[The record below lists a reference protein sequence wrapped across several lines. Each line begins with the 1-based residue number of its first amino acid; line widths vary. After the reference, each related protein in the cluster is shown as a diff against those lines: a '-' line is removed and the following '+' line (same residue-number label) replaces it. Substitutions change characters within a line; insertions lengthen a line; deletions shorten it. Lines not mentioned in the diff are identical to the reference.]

1 MAEKG
6 RNETVIRNRKA
17 KFEYAIEEIFT
28 AGMVLTGTEVK
39 SLRGGKASMQEAY
52 CFIEKDEV
60 FVRKMTIN
68 EYDKGSYNNHEPG
81 RVRKL
86 LLNKKEIRKIRKAL
100 DQKGYSLI
108 PMKIFFNDRNFAKMN
123 IGLGKG
129 KKFADKRE
137 TMKERDT
144 KREMDRQ
151 MKGY

>member
-17 KFEYAIEEIFT
+17 KFEYFIDEVFE

-39 SLRGGKASMQEAY
+39 SLREGKASMQEAY
-52 CFIEKDEV
+52 CFVERDEV
-60 FVRKMTIN
+60 FIRKMTIN
-68 EYDKGSYNNHEPG
+68 EYDKGSYNNHEPA

-86 LLNKKEIRKIRKAL
+86 LLHKKEIKKIRKAL

-108 PMKIFFNDRNFAKMN
+108 PMKVYFNDRNFAKMN
-123 IGLGKG
+123 IGLGRG